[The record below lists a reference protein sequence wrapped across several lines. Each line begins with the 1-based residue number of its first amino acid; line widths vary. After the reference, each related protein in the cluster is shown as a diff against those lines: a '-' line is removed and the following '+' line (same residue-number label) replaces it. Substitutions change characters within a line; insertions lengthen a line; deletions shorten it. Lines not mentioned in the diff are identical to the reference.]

1 MMNIEWCD
9 GSTSQKMKWFNR
21 EILPLRHQ
29 YNCQINDDV
38 YPQPLGAIG
47 KLLLK
52 FHHERHGVPTSGF
65 RSSERAIEI
74 PLAIDFLSNHVGT
87 EPVVELGCVL
97 PYYILKRDNH
107 ISYDLADKHPQS
119 IKKDIRRMSD
129 DDLRGNV
136 VSISTIEHIGMDEYG
151 IETKGD
157 ASAVDVLRRIVA
169 NAKRYFITF
178 PLGHNA
184 ELDEYI
190 LNNYGLGE
198 RYVTRMEQD
207 PNTWIV
213 VERSGLTDEMK
224 RYGTYLR
231 ANTICV
237 LLRA

>member
-1 MMNIEWCD
+1 M
-9 GSTSQKMKWFNR
+9 GLRWFKR
-21 EILPLRHQ
+21 EILPIRHL
-29 YNCQINDDV
+29 YNCQVNDEV
-38 YPQPLGAIG
+38 YPPPMGAFG
-47 KLLLK
+47 EFLLK
-52 FHHERHGVPTSGF
+52 IHHLRHGVPTSGF

-74 PLAIDFLSNHVGT
+74 PLAIDFLSNYVGT

-97 PYYILKRDNH
+97 PYYILKRENH
-107 ISYDLADKHPQS
+107 VAYDLADKHPQS
-119 IKKDIRRMSD
+119 KKKDIRRMSD

-157 ASAVDVLRRIVA
+157 ASAVDVLKRIVA
-169 NAKRYFITF
+169 NARRYFITF

-190 LNNYGLGE
+190 LKKTSLGE
-198 RYVTRMEQD
+198 RYVTRTAHD
-207 PNTWIV
+207 PNDWTV
-213 VERSGLTDEMK
+213 VDKSALTDEMK
-224 RYGTYLR
+224 QYGTYLR